1 MPIRHAVVFVLFL
14 LCAASAQA
22 QNLLANPGFD
32 ADLASWSEGEGSQG
46 SVNHE
51 AADGDSANG
60 SAQFDATACCT
71 LSISQCLPVDPSTD
85 YEFGGS
91 VRLAGATLPAG
102 GDEGLGFDL
111 QWSSDATCTA
121 PVGTAALNVPNT
133 EGWVRHV
140 AATTSPG
147 NAQSVLFRAR
157 QFNFV
162 EPHSLSARVD
172 DVVFGPA
179 GTVPVELQQFSV
191 E

>member
-1 MPIRHAVVFVLFL
+1 MPIRHLAATVLL
-14 LCAASAQA
+14 LLASASAQA
-22 QNLLANPGFD
+22 QNLLSNPGFD
-32 ADLASWSEGEGSQG
+32 TDLTGWFEGEGSQG
-46 SVNHE
+46 SVTPQGG
-51 AADGDSANG
+51 DGDTAPG

-71 LSISQCLPVDPSTD
+71 LSISQCLAVDPSTD

-91 VRLAGATLPAG
+91 VKLAGATVPAG

-133 EGWVRHV
+133 DAWVRHV
-140 AATTSPG
+140 GAATSPG

-162 EPHSLSARVD
+162 APHSLSARVD
-172 DVVFGPA
+172 DTVFGPA

-191 E
+191 D